1 MTANDAST
9 RPNGHSTTMGAV
21 KESNGTVAAKQNGS
35 HAIDLQ
41 IWKRLVQCLPPRT
54 ADCDFWWMLTGRHLA
69 VMLEEA
75 GASVGEQYAA
85 LTFHYHWVIPR
96 MGPKPGVDGVIPG
109 RWKSLLQADGTPIE
123 YSWKWNTSR
132 GRPAIRYAMEPIG
145 EHAGTELDPL
155 NQQATRQALHQL
167 SQAFPET
174 NLEWTNHFFSTLFDH
189 DNTKLA
195 QEDAA
200 GAKLTTSTGIGVD
213 FGANGMAFKTY
224 FQGRKLNQPGFMP
237 LEDWIAAMQPLLSEK
252 GEMGTEGALG
262 AFQDFLSSNPHGQ
275 PLRPFSLAVDCVSP
289 EKSRLKL
296 YMNTPRTSF
305 ASVRAVMTLGGR
317 FSGDL
322 VEKQLRDIRELLY
335 AVLAVPE
342 DFPDDAEIEQTYH
355 RKALLAETASAAPGT
370 GPGTSRRRSSGSS
383 NGTKTPPP
391 AHTPGFVYYFDVA
404 KGQALPKVKFNIPV
418 RSYGRD
424 ELSTAKA
431 VVDFMEARGRGA
443 YGASFLR
450 ALEGLASGMGG
461 SASKA
466 LDQTRGLQSFI
477 GLDLSSS
484 GELGVTSYM
493 AVRGSDAIDGL
504 ERAESSYFKPIRG
517 TRRRD
522 ESY

>member
-1 MTANDAST
+1 
-9 RPNGHSTTMGAV
+9 MGAA
-21 KESNGTVAAKQNGS
+21 KESDGAVAAKQNGS
-35 HAIDLQ
+35 HATDLQ
-41 IWKRLVQCLPPRT
+41 TWKGLVQCLPPRT
-54 ADCDFWWMLTGRHLA
+54 ADYDFWWMLTGHHLA

-75 GASVGEQYAA
+75 GASVEEQYTA
-85 LTFHYHWVIPR
+85 LTFHYHWVIPL

-123 YSWKWNTSR
+123 YSWRWNTSR
-132 GRPAIRYAMEPIG
+132 SRPIIRYAMEPIG

-155 NQQATRQALHQL
+155 NQQATRQALYQL

-174 NLEWTNHFFSTLFDH
+174 NLEWTDHFFSTLFDH

-200 GAKLTTSTGIGVD
+200 GAKLTTSTMIGVD
-213 FGANGMAFKTY
+213 FVASGMAFKTY

-237 LEDWIAAMQPLLSEK
+237 FEDWIVAIQPLLSEK
-252 GEMGTEGALG
+252 GEMGTRGGLGALL
-262 AFQDFLSSNPHGQ
+262 DFLNSNLHGQ
-275 PLRPFSLAVDCVSP
+275 PLKAFSLAVDCVSP

-305 ASVRAVMTLGGR
+305 ASVRAIMTLGGR

-322 VEKQLRDIRELLY
+322 VETQLRDVRELLY
-335 AVLAVPE
+335 AVLGVHE
-342 DFPDDAEIEQTYH
+342 DFPDDAEIEQ
-355 RKALLAETASAAPGT
+355 E
-370 GPGTSRRRSSGSS
+370 RRSSGSS
-383 NGTKTPPP
+383 RGTKTPPP
-391 AHTPGFVYYFDVA
+391 AHTPGFVYHFDVA
-404 KGQALPKVKFNIPV
+404 YFDEAKGEALPKVKFNIPV

-450 ALEGLASGMGG
+450 ALDGLASGMGG
-461 SASKA
+461 SAPKA
-466 LDQTRGLQSFI
+466 LDETRGLQSFI
-477 GLDLSSS
+477 GLDFGSS

-493 AVRGSDAIDGL
+493 AVRGSDVIDGL
-504 ERAESSYFKPIRG
+504 ERADSSYFKPIRG